1 MMRFSFFGTLKVR
14 YNRHPFEVALQ
25 DVLQKFNRNLTT
37 SKTHRDSTKSNGRKC
52 CDFIFF
58 QTVILP
64 KKDKSTPNPPNSLV
78 PKTLTLI
85 RDQTL
90 NPGRDRETERE
101 RERDA
106 HLQDL
111 EQEWNQGAFGKTRT
125 TEVLYSNPP
134 KAQ

>member
-1 MMRFSFFGTLKVR
+1 MLMMRFSFFGTLKVR

-85 RDQTL
+85 RDQTFKT
-90 NPGRDRETERE
+90 PGEGE